1 MFQRT
6 EHASVFH
13 VVSVQ
18 NRVAVVKI
26 GDVVPLHK
34 NAAGFRR
41 ISIEIG
47 MQAGLVIPGIQNGI
61 IDLLYIVKINPA
73 GHIRIC
79 FL

>member
-47 MQAGLVIPGIQNGI
+47 MQVGLVIPGIQNGI
-61 IDLLYIVKINPA
+61 IDLLYIVKINPTD
-73 GHIRIC
+73 HIRIC